1 MGLLD
6 FFKRD
11 KKQVARR
18 NYAAASKS
26 RLFADF
32 NASNRSADSEI
43 RWALRD
49 LRNRSRDLERNN
61 EYFKRYLQL
70 LRTNVVGENGFR
82 LQLRARDLNGKIDMT
97 GNNIIEGAWAE
108 FSRLG
113 GPTVDGQMSMID
125 LSNHI
130 ISSVARDGEVFLQII
145 KRPFL
150 RHGIA
155 LMIIEPDRIDED
167 KTSCCLLCFNRSSWR
182 L

>member
-11 KKQVARR
+11 KKPVARR

-82 LQLRARDLNGKIDMT
+82 LQLKARNPDGSIDMG

-108 FSRLG
+108 FCRMG
-113 GPTVDGQMSMID
+113 GATVDGGMSMID

-130 ISSVARDGEVFLQII
+130 ISEIGRA
-145 KRPFL
+145 
-150 RHGIA
+150 
-155 LMIIEPDRIDED
+155 
-167 KTSCCLLCFNRSSWR
+167 SCRER
-182 L
+182 V